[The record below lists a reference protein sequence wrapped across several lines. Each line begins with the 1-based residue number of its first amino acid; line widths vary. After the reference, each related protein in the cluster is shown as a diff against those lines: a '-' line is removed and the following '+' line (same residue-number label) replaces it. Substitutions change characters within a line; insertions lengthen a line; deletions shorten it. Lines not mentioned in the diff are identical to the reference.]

1 MNPPSWLKEIL
12 KFMGYGSDD
21 WIVWESKTAMINNL
35 IIPKLRYVH
44 SFDVDP
50 NPLGKKWARQQALKS
65 LESTDT
71 RDVPERIFISR
82 QGAKRRKIRNFQEV
96 EDKLDKF
103 GFEVYRPENLSTA
116 EEVKLFSQA
125 NVIAGVTGSNLAGIM
140 FSTEARVMEIFSHDE
155 YLHVYYTL
163 SNELEHEYMYFT
175 GSEEEQDSDGGIHRN
190 IMIDVDDFEDYI
202 IKLLDE

>member
-1 MNPPSWLKEIL
+1 
-12 KFMGYGSDD
+12 
-21 WIVWESKTAMINNL
+21 
-35 IIPKLRYVH
+35 
-44 SFDVDP
+44 
-50 NPLGKKWARQQALKS
+50 
-65 LESTDT
+65 
-71 RDVPERIFISR
+71 
-82 QGAKRRKIRNFQEV
+82 
-96 EDKLDKF
+96 
-103 GFEVYRPENLSTA
+103 
-116 EEVKLFSQA
+116 LFSQA

-140 FSTEARVMEIFSHDE
+140 FSTEARVMEIFPHDE